1 MTGAVGLWSFLT
13 EQRKKQVIGIART
26 HIDQSEDV
34 VCWARV
40 KQPLG
45 RKSGF
50 VYVTA
55 AGLVV
60 YWAGE
65 PEGHASVAWKEI
77 RSWGADTSAR
87 GGPVMGIET
96 ESETVLVQMPART
109 APSADSATRLIRAIA
124 ERAPA
129 RSLDH
134 HYHGVLEAQHRHVNV
149 AKERRSL
156 ADHSKRV
163 FVTLIGVVMV
173 VGGVLITPI
182 PGPWSFPIVV
192 GGLAILATEYD
203 IADDV
208 LQWAKE
214 RYHRTKM
221 RVKSRRE
228 RRRSDSG

>member
-1 MTGAVGLWSFLT
+1 MGLWSYLT

-26 HIDQSEDV
+26 HIDQIEDV
-34 VCWARV
+34 VCWARA

-45 RKSGF
+45 KKSGF
-50 VYVTA
+50 VYVTS

-65 PEGHASVAWKEI
+65 PEGHASVAWKDI

-87 GGPVMGIET
+87 GGPVLGIET
-96 ESETVLVQMPART
+96 ETETVLVQMPART
-109 APSADSATRLIRAIA
+109 NPSAASATQLIRAIA

-129 RSLDH
+129 RARSLDH
-134 HYHGVLEAQHRHVNV
+134 HYHGLLEAQHQHVNV

-156 ADHSKRV
+156 ADHSKRIV
-163 FVTLIGVVMV
+163 VTVIGVVMV

-192 GGLAILATEYD
+192 GGLAILGTEYD

-214 RYHRTKM
+214 RYQRTKKL
-221 RVKSRRE
+221 VKSRRE
-228 RRRSDSG
+228 RRRSGSG